1 MLQAL
6 DNPDRLFL
14 VIGALLY
21 GAAFIVGLL
30 PLLLRRN
37 YPAALVSALT
47 TLGFALQTIGLNL
60 RGLEVKGCPLGNSF
74 EIAQF
79 ISWSLVLLY
88 FIIGPA
94 FRIRLLGFFVAA
106 FAALAGITC
115 LFPGLDQPYPHS
127 LSSGNPWIE
136 LHATLALFSYGLFA
150 LVALVA
156 LMFLIQRH
164 GLKQKKYQGIYQY
177 LPSVEKL
184 DTMGRRLLLTG
195 LLGLTAALLFGA
207 IFYLRN
213 SHLVPVFKLTVTC
226 LVWAGYLGV
235 AILQLQ
241 GRLVTRRHAIASIL
255 LFLLALLALWP
266 VQNARS
272 LPGLADPASG
282 TEAPANH

>member
-1 MLQAL
+1 MTEAL
-6 DNPDRLFL
+6 DNPARLTL
-14 VIGALLY
+14 VIGACLY
-21 GAAFIVGLL
+21 ASAFLTGLL
-30 PLLLRRN
+30 PLLLRRS
-37 YPAALVSALT
+37 YLPALVSTLT

-60 RGLEVKGCPLGNSF
+60 RGLEVKGCPLGNAF

-79 ISWSLVLLY
+79 IIWSVVLLY
-88 FIIGPA
+88 FIVGPA

-106 FAALAGITC
+106 LAAFGGFASLI
-115 LFPGLDQPYPHS
+115 PGLDRPYPAD
-127 LSSGNPWIE
+127 LSSSNPWIE

-164 GLKQKKYQGIYQY
+164 GLKQKKFRGIYQY

-184 DTMGRRLLLTG
+184 DTMGRRLLLAS

-213 SHLVPVFKLTVTC
+213 SHLVPVFKLSVTC

-266 VQNARS
+266 VQDARHLDEPATP
-272 LPGLADPASG
+272 LPP
-282 TEAPANH
+282 EAPTNL

>member
-1 MLQAL
+1 MPDAL

-14 VIGALLY
+14 IIGALLY
-21 GAAFIVGLL
+21 GAAFIAGLL
-30 PLLLRRN
+30 PLLLRRK
-37 YPAALVSALT
+37 YPPALVSTLT
-47 TLGFALQTIGLNL
+47 AMGFALQTIGLNL

-88 FIIGPA
+88 FIIGPV

-106 FAALAGITC
+106 LAALGGVTC
-115 LFPGLDQPYPHS
+115 LIPGLDRPYPHS

-164 GLKQKKYQGIYQY
+164 GLKEKKYQGIYPY

-184 DTMGRRLLLTG
+184 DTMGRRLLLAG

-272 LPGLADPASG
+272 LPETG
-282 TEAPANH
+282 APSSAAEDSANH

>member
-1 MLQAL
+1 MLEAI

-21 GAAFIVGLL
+21 AGAALAGLL
-30 PLLLRRN
+30 PLLLRRA
-37 YPAALVSALT
+37 YIPALVSTLT
-47 TLGFALQTIGLNL
+47 TLGFVLQTIGLNL
-60 RGLEVKGCPLGNSF
+60 RGLEVKGCPLGNAF
-74 EIAQF
+74 EITQF
-79 ISWSLVLLY
+79 IIWSLVLLY
-88 FIIGPA
+88 FLIGPV
-94 FRIRLLGFFVAA
+94 FRIRLLGFFVTAL
-106 FAALAGITC
+106 AALGGIAS
-115 LFPGLDQPYPHS
+115 LLPKFDRPYPAD
-127 LSSGNPWIE
+127 LANTNPWIE

-164 GLKQKKYQGIYQY
+164 GLKEKKYRGIYPY

-184 DTMGRRLLLTG
+184 DTMGRRLLLAG

-213 SHLVPVFKLTVTC
+213 SHLVPIFKLSVTC

-241 GRLVTRRHAIASIL
+241 GHLVTRRHAIASIL

-266 VQNARS
+266 VQDARNLNEPAS
-272 LPGLADPASG
+272 LPAL
-282 TEAPANH
+282 EAPANH